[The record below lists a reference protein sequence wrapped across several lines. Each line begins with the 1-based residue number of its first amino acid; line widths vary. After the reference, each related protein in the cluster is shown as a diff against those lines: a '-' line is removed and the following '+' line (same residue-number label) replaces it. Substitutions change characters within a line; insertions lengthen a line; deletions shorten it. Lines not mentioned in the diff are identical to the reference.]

1 MEENIFKPAYDF
13 KVNPNK
19 RTGYEEDTMKVQ
31 FQHLELAMLIFVI
44 ILASIDIPI
53 FLMELLKVY
62 VVDVIVWKY
71 KIWDYKWKMRHG
83 LW

>member
-1 MEENIFKPAYDF
+1 MEENIYKPAYNF

-19 RTGYEEDTMKVQ
+19 RTGYEEDNMKVQ
-31 FQHLELAMLIFVI
+31 FQHLELALLLYLITSV
-44 ILASIDIPI
+44 SISIPT
-53 FLMELLKVY
+53 FLMEILKVF
-62 VVDVIVWKY
+62 VIDVIHWKY